1 MAASAA
7 KGKGEPKVLAGGPP
21 AGEGKGACG
30 GEVPGGEEVASGEVA
45 LVILEAANS
54 NAGAGKG
61 EGGSKDG
68 PPAGE
73 LVILDAN

>member
-7 KGKGEPKVLAGGPP
+7 GAGKGSKGGPP
-21 AGEGKGACG
+21 AGEGKGACD